1 MLKNFF
7 TVAWRNMMK
16 SKGYSAINIFGLA
29 LGMASAMLIGLWIYD
44 QVTFN
49 YYHSNH
55 QQLAQVMTTQTFN
68 GERGTDEAVS
78 YPVGVELRNKWTNL
92 FQNVSFVTWN
102 ETHVLAV
109 GEKKISEKGIAAQP
123 DFPRMLSLRKLEGDM
138 NALKDPKSILLSQS
152 VATALFGKDDPINKM
167 VKLDNKNLLR
177 VAGVFEDIPKNS
189 NFNVDHFITSWDNYV
204 ANNDWVKRSEDNWG
218 NHSWRAFVQLQPG
231 VSHDQAIKAIEDIV
245 VPHDHD
251 GGHEQLTLLPM
262 DHMRLYRDFKDGKSS
277 GGAIK
282 FVWMFGII
290 GVFVL
295 LLACINFMNL
305 STARSE
311 KRAKE
316 VGIRKTLGSLRGQL
330 IWQLLSESL
339 LLALI
344 ALMVALLL
352 TSLALPSFNKISDKD
367 MVIPITNGWFWL
379 LTLGFTIF
387 TGLVAGSYPALYLSS
402 FQPIKVLK
410 GTFRVGRFASIPR
423 KVLVVIQFTVSISL
437 IIGTFI
443 VYKQIQFAKNRP
455 VGYSRA
461 GLITADINTEDIY
474 GHYNALRSDL
484 LATGVVEDMAESN
497 SSPTEISSNQI
508 GFDWPGKDPSTQPL
522 FAIVATTFDYGN
534 TVKWQLKEGR
544 DFSRNYSTDTGAFI
558 LNESAVKLIGVAHPV
573 GMKIKWDGNK
583 THEVIGVVKDM
594 LMQDPYR
601 PVDPTIYFAD
611 FGWTQEIIV
620 RFKPTVSAKEALEKI
635 APVFNQHNPGSP
647 FTYKFTEDEF
657 ATKFADEERIGNLA
671 TVFAVLAIII
681 SCLGL
686 FGLASFVA
694 EQKTKE
700 IGIRKVLG
708 ASIPN
713 IWRLLSTE
721 FVVLV
726 LISSLIA
733 TPLSWYYLHQWLIK
747 YEYHTEISWWIFVL
761 GAIGAL
767 IITLLTVSYQAI
779 KAALANPVKSL
790 RTE

>member
-1 MLKNFF
+1 
-7 TVAWRNMMK
+7 
-16 SKGYSAINIFGLA
+16 
-29 LGMASAMLIGLWIYD
+29 
-44 QVTFN
+44 
-49 YYHSNH
+49 
-55 QQLAQVMTTQTFN
+55 
-68 GERGTDEAVS
+68 
-78 YPVGVELRNKWTNL
+78 
-92 FQNVSFVTWN
+92 
-102 ETHVLAV
+102 
-109 GEKKISEKGIAAQP
+109 
-123 DFPRMLSLRKLEGDM
+123 
-138 NALKDPKSILLSQS
+138 
-152 VATALFGKDDPINKM
+152 
-167 VKLDNKNLLR
+167 
-177 VAGVFEDIPKNS
+177 
-189 NFNVDHFITSWDNYV
+189 
-204 ANNDWVKRSEDNWG
+204 
-218 NHSWRAFVQLQPG
+218 
-231 VSHDQAIKAIEDIV
+231 
-245 VPHDHD
+245 
-251 GGHEQLTLLPM
+251 
-262 DHMRLYRDFKDGKSS
+262 
-277 GGAIK
+277 
-282 FVWMFGII
+282 
-290 GVFVL
+290 
-295 LLACINFMNL
+295 
-305 STARSE
+305 
-311 KRAKE
+311 
-316 VGIRKTLGSLRGQL
+316 
-330 IWQLLSESL
+330 
-339 LLALI
+339 
-344 ALMVALLL
+344 
-352 TSLALPSFNKISDKD
+352 
-367 MVIPITNGWFWL
+367 
-379 LTLGFTIF
+379 
-387 TGLVAGSYPALYLSS
+387 
-402 FQPIKVLK
+402 
-410 GTFRVGRFASIPR
+410 
-423 KVLVVIQFTVSISL
+423 
-437 IIGTFI
+437 
-443 VYKQIQFAKNRP
+443 
-455 VGYSRA
+455 
-461 GLITADINTEDIY
+461 
-474 GHYNALRSDL
+474 
-484 LATGVVEDMAESN
+484 
-497 SSPTEISSNQI
+497 
-508 GFDWPGKDPSTQPL
+508 
-522 FAIVATTFDYGN
+522 VATTFDYGN

>member
-1 MLKNFF
+1 MLRNFF
-7 TVAWRNMMK
+7 TIAWRNMMK
-16 SKGYSAINIFGLA
+16 AKGYSAINIFGLA
-29 LGMASAMLIGLWIYD
+29 LGMASAMLIGLWIWD
-44 QVTFN
+44 QLTYN
-49 YYHSNH
+49 HYHTNH
-55 QQLAQVMTTQTFN
+55 ERLAQVMTSQTFN
-68 GERGTDEAVS
+68 GELGTDEAVS

-92 FQNVSFVTWN
+92 FQAVSFATWN

-109 GEKKISEKGIAAQP
+109 GEKKISEKGVAAQP
-123 DFPRMLSLRKLEGDM
+123 EFPKMLSLRPVEGNM
-138 NALKDPKSILLSQS
+138 NALKDPHSILLSKS
-152 VATALFGKDDPINKM
+152 LATALFGKEDPMNKM
-167 VKLDNKNLLR
+167 VKVDNKVLLK
-177 VAGVFEDIPKNS
+177 VAGVFEDLPKNS
-189 NFNVDHFITSWDNYV
+189 NFTIDKFYTSWDNYV
-204 ANNDWVKRSEDNWG
+204 ANNDWVKRSDANWG

-231 VSHDQAIKAIEDIV
+231 VSDDQAIQTIKDIV
-245 VPHDHD
+245 VPHDQE
-251 GGHEQLTLLPM
+251 GGHEHLTLLPM
-262 DHMRLYRDFKDGKSS
+262 DHMRLYRDFKDGKPN
-277 GGAIK
+277 GGAIR

-316 VGIRKTLGSLRGQL
+316 VGIRKTLGSLRSQL
-330 IWQLLSESL
+330 IGQLLSESL
-339 LLALI
+339 LMSFLALI
-344 ALMVALLL
+344 VAFLL
-352 TSLALPSFNKISDKD
+352 TSIALPGFNQLSDKD
-367 MVIPITNGWFWL
+367 MVLPITNAWFWL

-387 TGLVAGSYPALYLSS
+387 TGLIAGSYPALYLSS

-410 GTFRVGRFASIPR
+410 GTFKVGRFAGIPR

-437 IIGTFI
+437 IIGTVI
-443 VYKQIQFAKNRP
+443 VYKQIQYAKNRP
-455 VGYSRA
+455 VGYTRE
-461 GLITADINTEDIY
+461 GLVTVDINTADIY
-474 GHYNALRSDL
+474 GHYNSLRADL

-497 SSPTEISSNQI
+497 STPTDISSNQI
-508 GFDWPGKDPSTQPL
+508 GFTWEGKDPNTQPL

-544 DFSRNYSTDTGAFI
+544 DFSRNYSTDTGGFI
-558 LNESAVKLIGVAHPV
+558 LNESAVKLIGIPHPV
-573 GMKIKWDGNK
+573 GLKIKWDGNK
-583 THEVIGVVKDM
+583 THEVLGVVKDM
-594 LMQDPYR
+594 LMEDPYK

-620 RFKPTVSAKEALEKI
+620 RFKPTVSAREALDKI
-635 APVFNQHNPGSP
+635 APVFNKYNPGSP

-671 TVFAVLAIII
+671 SVFAVLAIII

-708 ASIPN
+708 ASVPN

-726 LISSLIA
+726 LISCCIA

-767 IITLLTVSYQAI
+767 AITLATVSYQAI